1 MKSKT
6 FTQLHIHLV
15 FAVKNREC
23 LLHKTQRD
31 ELFKYA
37 SGILA
42 KKNCKSLIINGF
54 SDHLH
59 VFMGLNPAISI
70 SDLVHD
76 MKISTTKFI
85 NQQKGWFRG
94 RFLWQEG
101 YGAFSYGHS
110 QVKDVYHYILNQE
123 LHHSKRPFREEYV
136 ELLRRFEVEYD
147 DRFLFEFFD

>member
-1 MKSKT
+1 MKPKT

-15 FAVKNREC
+15 FAVKKREC
-23 LLHKTQRD
+23 LLHKTQRN

-54 SDHLH
+54 SDHIH
-59 VFMGLNPAISI
+59 IFTGLNPALSI

-76 MKISTTKFI
+76 MKISTTTFI

-110 QVKDVYHYILNQE
+110 QVKDVYQYILNQE
-123 LHHSKRPFREEYV
+123 MHHSKRPFREEYM

>member
-76 MKISTTKFI
+76 MEISTTNFI